1 MISEISRRSDIEPAS
16 RGQSLV
22 EMAMWLTV
30 IIFLV
35 GGMVDVVLFGLQVVK
50 VNAGARAGARLA
62 VDLDPTVS
70 DGLGC
75 TATQD
80 FYTLIE
86 CITDDTLK
94 REGVSL
100 GGSQDD
106 IVISVVTL
114 QGGAVT
120 ARSTESYMGNQ
131 ATRMTDGELSSRAAG
146 GPDSGMVVVEVFHNY
161 VPFLGL
167 RFIQGLLTPIQNG
180 LPAYAMATMPLPDA
194 APS

>member
-1 MISEISRRSDIEPAS
+1 
-16 RGQSLV
+16 
-22 EMAMWLTV
+22 MALWLT
-30 IIFLV
+30 IILFLV
-35 GGMVDVVLFGLQVVK
+35 GGMVDVVLYGLQVVK

-62 VDLDPTVS
+62 VDLDPTVR

-80 FYTLIE
+80 FYTLIR

-94 REGVSL
+94 REGVTL

-106 IVISVVTL
+106 IVISVVTF

-120 ARSTESYMGNQ
+120 ARNTESYLGTQ
-131 ATRMTDGELSSRAAG
+131 GTRMTDGELIARAAG

-161 VPFLGL
+161 VPFLAL
-167 RFIQGLLTPIQNG
+167 RFLQGLVNPIQNG